1 MNFGIKGK
9 TAMITA
15 CSSGL
20 GLSIAHQLA
29 MEGCNLALFS
39 RSGDKLEQLATSLS
53 LNYGVKVVSIAGDMT
68 VQSDVEQFSRTTQES
83 LGGAD
88 ILILNTGRPPLKM
101 TTVLA
106 ETDPLRWDAAYR
118 TQLLAATIVTRVVV
132 PTMIGRGWG
141 RIVGVTSASV
151 KAPMPNHALSS
162 VYRAGVTALLK
173 HLANEVA
180 QYNITV
186 NSVQPAS
193 IGTDALISSY
203 DMSDRIKRVPLGR
216 LGSPQELAAT
226 VAFFASEQAGF
237 ITGTALAVDGGMAA
251 SLQ

>member
-1 MNFGIKGK
+1 MDLGIRGK

-20 GLSIAHQLA
+20 GRSVARRFA

-39 RSGDKLEQLATSLS
+39 RSAPKLEALARSLTEEH
-53 LNYGVKVVSIAGDMT
+53 NIRVITVAGDMT
-68 VQSDVEQFSRTTQES
+68 IQADVENFSNVTNET
-83 LGGAD
+83 LGPPD

-101 TTVLA
+101 KTVLA
-106 ETDPLRWDAAYR
+106 ENDPERWDAAYR
-118 TQLLAATIVTRVVV
+118 TQLLAATIATRVLV
-132 PTMIGRGWG
+132 PKMIGRGWG
-141 RIVGVTSASV
+141 RIVGITSASV
-151 KAPMPNHALSS
+151 KSPMPNHALST

-180 QYNITV
+180 QHGITV
-186 NSVQPAS
+186 NTVQPAS
-193 IGTDALISSY
+193 IGTEALTSSY
-203 DMSDRIKRVPLGR
+203 DMRERIKLVPLGR
-216 LGSPQELAAT
+216 LGAPEELAAT

-237 ITGTALAVDGGMAA
+237 ITGTSLVVDGGMAT